1 MDNIS
6 TLVNSFDGLYDMTP
20 PTAVELCEQ
29 CRALVFAMTELAN
42 PIAKELL
49 NSILWERVDQLYQTL
64 TALYVESEPQAASS
78 MMM

>member
-20 PTAVELCEQ
+20 LTAVELCEQ

-64 TALYVESEPQAASS
+64 TSLNVESEPQAAPS